1 MSPQHFRVEERDL
14 AGERVSGTMDERPE
28 LDRGWL
34 QRSEWIG
41 GRVKTYAYAVLLV
54 CLGLIVGRTAFAQQ
68 LPPQQLPASVSGK
81 WILYCKD
88 PNRTTSAKYLDLQ
101 QKGSA
106 ITGHFKGPNQSG
118 GVEGTINEQHLLV
131 RTKTRVVLTFRGR
144 VDGPRV
150 QGVVQGTTFN
160 GTFHDRGGTGSFQG
174 QRSN

>member
-1 MSPQHFRVEERDL
+1 LKIAVDF
-14 AGERVSGTMDERPE
+14 
-28 LDRGWL
+28 L
-34 QRSEWIG
+34 QRRERIG
-41 GRVKTYAYAVLLV
+41 GLVKTFSYAALFV
-54 CLGLIVGRTAFAQQ
+54 CLGLMAGRTAFAQQ
-68 LPPQQLPASVSGK
+68 PPPQQLPASVSGK

-88 PNRTTSAKYLDLQ
+88 PNGTTSAKYLDLE

-118 GVEGTINEQHLLV
+118 GVQGTINEQHLVV
-131 RTKTRVVLTFRGR
+131 RTKTRDVLTFRGR

-150 QGVVQGTTFN
+150 QGVVQGTAFN